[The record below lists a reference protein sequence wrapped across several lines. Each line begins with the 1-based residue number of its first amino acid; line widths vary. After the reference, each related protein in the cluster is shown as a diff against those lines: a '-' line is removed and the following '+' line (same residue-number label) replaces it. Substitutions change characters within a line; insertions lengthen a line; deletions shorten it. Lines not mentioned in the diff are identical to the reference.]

1 MIKWVKSGFISQCAV
16 VRSTAV
22 GTYVCAA
29 GSKELLALRQ
39 IWQRGAVMPDCL
51 APLPAATDL
60 AAAISVCLQSK
71 TAPAQE
77 VTDTAQKP
85 GAAENAPVLAARR
98 LSAAPRIK
106 RLQAVCSRSGLTL
119 LSSGAPRHAGV
130 SALAGASGSEPPET
144 ISY

>member
-1 MIKWVKSGFISQCAV
+1 MRAAAWFKG
-16 VRSTAV
+16 
-22 GTYVCAA
+22 AA
-29 GSKELLALRQ
+29 GSQ

-98 LSAAPRIK
+98 LQLAWRRASNVFKPF
-106 RLQAVCSRSGLTL
+106 
-119 LSSGAPRHAGV
+119 
-130 SALAGASGSEPPET
+130 ALEVA
-144 ISY
+144 

>member
-1 MIKWVKSGFISQCAV
+1 MLYLGAFGWILVLFTCAV
-16 VRSTAV
+16 SVTSCAGAVLDCKHTEIAAARSV
-22 GTYVCAA
+22 AA
-29 GSKELLALRQ
+29 G
-39 IWQRGAVMPDCL
+39 RGAR
-51 APLPAATDL
+51 
-60 AAAISVCLQSK
+60 QSGI
-71 TAPAQE
+71 TAPRCHIWR
-77 VTDTAQKP
+77 T
-85 GAAENAPVLAARR
+85 AENASVLAARR

>member
-1 MIKWVKSGFISQCAV
+1 MQLYLLRTIVLQYYTYTYVA
-16 VRSTAV
+16 VRSIQLS
-22 GTYVCAA
+22 VCAA

-98 LSAAPRIK
+98 LQLAWRRASNVFKPF
-106 RLQAVCSRSGLTL
+106 
-119 LSSGAPRHAGV
+119 
-130 SALAGASGSEPPET
+130 ALEVA
-144 ISY
+144 

>member
-1 MIKWVKSGFISQCAV
+1 MPENTVFIQ
-16 VRSTAV
+16 VRSTKFSIQLS
-22 GTYVCAA
+22 VCAA

-98 LSAAPRIK
+98 LSAALRIK

>member
-1 MIKWVKSGFISQCAV
+1 MRGAALSLRAARTDAFSAV
-16 VRSTAV
+16 
-22 GTYVCAA
+22 
-29 GSKELLALRQ
+29 RQ

-85 GAAENAPVLAARR
+85 GAAEKRTRSSGPQTSV
-98 LSAAPRIK
+98 SVAPRIK

-130 SALAGASGSEPPET
+130 SAFAGASGSEPPET

>member
-1 MIKWVKSGFISQCAV
+1 MYTSTQYSCSTTTR
-16 VRSTAV
+16 RSTAV
-22 GTYVCAA
+22 CACMRQALRAWFKGAA
-29 GSKELLALRQ
+29 GSQ